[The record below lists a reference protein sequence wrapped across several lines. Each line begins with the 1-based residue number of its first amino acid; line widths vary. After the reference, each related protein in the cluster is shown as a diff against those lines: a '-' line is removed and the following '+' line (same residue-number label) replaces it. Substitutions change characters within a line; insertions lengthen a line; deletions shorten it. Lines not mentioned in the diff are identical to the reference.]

1 LKERLRIVQ
10 ETDYTVCGVDTN
22 FYSMAA
28 GILSWG

>member
-1 LKERLRIVQ
+1 LTERLCVVQ
-10 ETDYTVCGVDTN
+10 ETDYTGCGVNTN